1 LLITAIVEQKAV
13 ELRSANLSAITVAAA
28 SQARD
33 AVAITAQSTRA
44 AQEGLTPQS
53 ILVAHPENPNHV
65 ALGDLDLAVVEI
77 FVVVAVDSIPEEDQD
92 LISEDGEEAAGL
104 QRTTA
109 APQRS
114 TAVLPRSTHALDPR
128 DTAAHLSEEEDFA
141 SHALATSREE
151 KLSLSLRAT
160 ESNARSTLTST
171 VPNH

>member
-1 LLITAIVEQKAV
+1 MDSE

-28 SQARD
+28 ESQARD

-65 ALGDLDLAVVEI
+65 ALGDLDLAVVDI
-77 FVVVAVDSIPEEDQD
+77 FVAVAVDLIPEEDQD
-92 LISEDGEEAAGL
+92 PTSEDGEEAAGL

-109 APQRS
+109 
-114 TAVLPRSTHALDPR
+114 VHPRSTHALDPR
-128 DTAAHLSEEEDFA
+128 DTAAHVSEEEDFP

-151 KLSLSLRAT
+151 KISPSLRT
-160 ESNARSTLTST
+160 PESRQMSTLTST
-171 VPNH
+171 APSH

>member
-1 LLITAIVEQKAV
+1 MDSE

-28 SQARD
+28 ENQARD
-33 AVAITAQSTRA
+33 AVAITAQSTLP

-92 LISEDGEEAAGL
+92 PTSEDGEEAAGL

-109 APQRS
+109 
-114 TAVLPRSTHALDPR
+114 VHPRSTHALDPR

>member
-1 LLITAIVEQKAV
+1 MDSE
-13 ELRSANLSAITVAAA
+13 ELRSANLLAITAAAA

-65 ALGDLDLAVVEI
+65 ALGDLDLAIVEI
-77 FVVVAVDSIPEEDQD
+77 FVAVAVDLIPEEDQD
-92 LISEDGEEAAGL
+92 PTSEDGEEAAGL

-109 APQRS
+109 
-114 TAVLPRSTHALDPR
+114 VHPRSTHALDPR
-128 DTAAHLSEEEDFA
+128 DTAAHVSEEEDFP

-171 VPNH
+171 VPSH

>member
-1 LLITAIVEQKAV
+1 MEQKAV
-13 ELRSANLSAITVAAA
+13 DSEELRSANLSAITVAAA

-65 ALGDLDLAVVEI
+65 ALGDLDLAVVDI
-77 FVVVAVDSIPEEDQD
+77 FVAVAVDLIPEEDQD
-92 LISEDGEEAAGL
+92 PTSEDGEEAAGL

-109 APQRS
+109 
-114 TAVLPRSTHALDPR
+114 VHPRSTHALDPR
-128 DTAAHLSEEEDFA
+128 DTAAHVSEEEDFP

-151 KLSLSLRAT
+151 KISPSLRT
-160 ESNARSTLTST
+160 PESRQMSTLTST
-171 VPNH
+171 APSH

>member
-1 LLITAIVEQKAV
+1 MDSE
-13 ELRSANLSAITVAAA
+13 ELRSANLLAITAAAA

-109 APQRS
+109 
-114 TAVLPRSTHALDPR
+114 VLPRSTHALDPR
-128 DTAAHLSEEEDFA
+128 DTAAHLSEEEDFP

-171 VPNH
+171 VPSH